1 MKRRDDL
8 ARTAALQLL
17 DSWEGSNAPIDDLL
31 SDLDGSL
38 SDDRDRRFARQLVL
52 GTLRWRLRLDWI
64 VGHFSRRPVDE
75 LDTRVLNILRMGI
88 LQVSVLDR
96 VPERAAIHTSVE
108 LAKRQGVRSASGL
121 INAVLRSFQREPHR
135 VQYPDPEAESA
146 RHLSLYYSHPI
157 WLVERWMKRWGL
169 EKTRDMLIR
178 NNEYAPLWLRLNP
191 LRSTSAALCAELRL
205 EPGPENY
212 FRALDPRQALNSAAF
227 NKGHF
232 QVQDPSAGLAV
243 ALLDPQ
249 PGERVLDACSAP
261 GGKTAQI
268 AERMLDKGLILA
280 ADLSHARLRLLRE
293 NTQRLALHSIHPVT
307 WDGSVTSGNLF
318 DRVLVDAPCSG
329 TGTLGRHPDARWNRA
344 PEQFPLL
351 IERQQSILAAA
362 FAQLRP
368 GGTLVYST
376 CSLEHMENEAIV
388 EHFISHTPDAQ
399 IEEAHRSLPDDA
411 RVGRYVQ
418 TVPGQHLGD
427 GAFAARIHK
436 VKS

>member
-1 MKRRDDL
+1 MRRREDL

-31 SDLDGSL
+31 SDLDTSL

-75 LDTRVLNILRMGI
+75 LDVRVLNILRMGI
-88 LQVSVLDR
+88 LQISVLDR

-135 VQYPDPEAESA
+135 VQYPDPEAESV

-157 WLVERWMKRWGL
+157 WLVERWMERWGL

-249 PGERVLDACSAP
+249 PGERILDACSAP

-268 AERMLDKGLILA
+268 AERMLDKGLIVA
-280 ADLSHARLRLLRE
+280 ADLSHVRLRLLRE
-293 NTQRLALHSIHPVT
+293 NTQRLALKSIHPVT

-376 CSLEHMENEAIV
+376 CSLEHMENEAII

-427 GAFAARIHK
+427 GAFAARIHR

>member
-1 MKRRDDL
+1 
-8 ARTAALQLL
+8 
-17 DSWEGSNAPIDDLL
+17 
-31 SDLDGSL
+31 
-38 SDDRDRRFARQLVL
+38 
-52 GTLRWRLRLDWI
+52 
-64 VGHFSRRPVDE
+64 
-75 LDTRVLNILRMGI
+75 MGI
-88 LQVSVLDR
+88 LQISVLDR

-157 WLVERWMKRWGL
+157 WLVERWMERWGL

-205 EPGPENY
+205 ESGPENH

>member
-75 LDTRVLNILRMGI
+75 LDVRVLNILRMGI
-88 LQVSVLDR
+88 LQISVLDR

-249 PGERVLDACSAP
+249 PGERILDACSAP
-261 GGKTAQI
+261 GGKTTQI
-268 AERMLDKGLILA
+268 AERMLDKGLIVA
-280 ADLSHARLRLLRE
+280 ADLSHVRLRLLRE
-293 NTQRLALHSIHPVT
+293 NTQRLALKSIHPVT

-376 CSLEHMENEAIV
+376 CSLEHMENEAII

-427 GAFAARIHK
+427 GAFAARIHR

>member
-1 MKRRDDL
+1 MRRREDL

-31 SDLDGSL
+31 SDLDTSL

-75 LDTRVLNILRMGI
+75 LDVRVLNILRMGI
-88 LQVSVLDR
+88 LQISVLDR

-135 VQYPDPEAESA
+135 VQYPDPEAESV

-157 WLVERWMKRWGL
+157 WLIERWMERWGL

-178 NNEYAPLWLRLNP
+178 NNEYAPLWLRINP

-249 PGERVLDACSAP
+249 PGERILDACSAP

-268 AERMLDKGLILA
+268 AERMLDKGLIVA
-280 ADLSHARLRLLRE
+280 ADLSHVRLRLLRE
-293 NTQRLALHSIHPVT
+293 NTQRLALKSIHPVT

-388 EHFISHTPDAQ
+388 EHFISHTPDAR

-427 GAFAARIHK
+427 GAFAARIHR

>member
-1 MKRRDDL
+1 MRRRDDL

-31 SDLDGSL
+31 SDLDASL

-75 LDTRVLNILRMGI
+75 LDVRVLNILRMGI
-88 LQVSVLDR
+88 LQISVLDR

-135 VQYPDPEAESA
+135 VQYPDPEAESV

-157 WLVERWMKRWGL
+157 WLVERWMERWGL

-178 NNEYAPLWLRLNP
+178 NNEYAPLWLRINP

-249 PGERVLDACSAP
+249 PGERILDACSAP

-268 AERMLDKGLILA
+268 AERMLDKGLIVA
-280 ADLSHARLRLLRE
+280 ADLSHVRLRLLRE
-293 NTQRLALHSIHPVT
+293 NTQRLALKSIHPVT

-376 CSLEHMENEAIV
+376 CSLEHMENEAII

-427 GAFAARIHK
+427 GAFAARIHR